1 MKLYVVCI
9 DPYYIRDAQLLR
21 TDELTD
27 NQMENESIFSDNLE
41 QYWVDM
47 EPTPYVCTVEAS
59 SSDEA
64 RKIASEECR
73 YDIRC
78 LFAQEI
84 RIEAGI

>member
-9 DPYYIRDAQLLR
+9 DPYYVRDAQLLK

-27 NQMENESIFSDNLE
+27 DQLENESIFSNDLE
-41 QYWVDM
+41 RYWVDI
-47 EPTPYVCTVEAS
+47 EPTPYVCTLEAG

-64 RKIASEECR
+64 RKIASERYR

-84 RIEAGI
+84 RIEARI